1 MNARTQRPQRAVRK
15 PLFQRGP
22 QSIRGDKDPDFQY
35 RFVNDTGSRI
45 DNYKEAGWELVSDES
60 IQVGDSRAKDSS
72 DLGSAKRVISDNGQ
86 VQYLMRIKKE
96 WYEEDQAAKRQ
107 MLEEQERALKPDAS
121 QGLFGKIE
129 IK

>member
-1 MNARTQRPQRAVRK
+1 MATKTQRPQRATRT

-22 QSIRGDKDPDFQY
+22 QSIHGEKDPDFQY

-45 DNYKEAGWELVSDES
+45 DNYKEAGWELVSDEG

-86 VQYLMRIKKE
+86 VQYLMRVKKE
-96 WYEEDQAAKRQ
+96 WYEEDQAAKRTL
-107 MLEEQERALKPDAS
+107 LEEQERALKPDAS
-121 QGLFGKIE
+121 QGLYGKIE